1 MLNGDLDA
9 DEIEKLLNG
18 ENEQHTVRFK
28 TADESTISREFV
40 LGSEI
45 QPKPQKAKS
54 KQDLYANHFVIEP
67 LGPMAPN
74 VAAINEEL
82 IKQELENANKKKN
95 KRDKKQVN

>member
-9 DEIEKLLNG
+9 DEMEKLLNG

-45 QPKPQKAKS
+45 QPKP
-54 KQDLYANHFVIEP
+54 
-67 LGPMAPN
+67 
-74 VAAINEEL
+74 
-82 IKQELENANKKKN
+82 
-95 KRDKKQVN
+95 